1 MLLGESRKKLGRCLS
16 EIERFVVLPG
26 AETKAIALVS
36 GMRQIEVVFCCSD
49 AFGQVTQKT
58 WTSPQ

>member
-1 MLLGESRKKLGRCLS
+1 LGESRKKLGRRLS

-36 GMRQIEVVFCCSD
+36 GILQTEECFLL
-49 AFGQVTQKT
+49 Q
-58 WTSPQ
+58 